1 MKITREQL
9 NQNIRL
15 KISEKAKFDSERKEF
30 EDDFNTCDQ
39 LLKTYEQSHTTIL
52 EYFSKEL
59 QLQQDELNN
68 SQQKNKDSILK
79 ITNDMEQIQ
88 RKWKRYLHKKMIPS
102 IVI

>member
-1 MKITREQL
+1 MILSKEKKSLDGDIDNLKDKMKITREQL

-59 QLQQDELNN
+59 QLQQDEFLPHQTWRVN
-68 SQQKNKDSILK
+68 IA
-79 ITNDMEQIQ
+79 
-88 RKWKRYLHKKMIPS
+88 RK
-102 IVI
+102 